1 MKKFGIIG
9 AMDVEVA
16 LLKEA
21 MKESSVVKEC
31 SLDFI
36 EGSLCGIPAVVVKSG
51 IGKVNA
57 AICAQLLITKF
68 GVTHVINTGA
78 AGAFASGLGVLD
90 IVIST
95 ELVYHDVD
103 VTAWGYE
110 PCAVPGMS
118 VAIKADSYLVEV
130 AENACKKA
138 LPERKCLC
146 ARIAS
151 GDQFVASK
159 EQKDKIK
166 RLCNPACVEMEGAA
180 IGHVCTQNGI
190 PFVVLR
196 SMSDMAD
203 DNAGKTAEFNEK
215 NAGETSAILVTA
227 MLEKL
232 K

>member
-16 LLKEA
+16 LLKEQ
-21 MKESSVVKEC
+21 MTQSSTYHEC
-31 SLDFI
+31 NLDFI
-36 EGSLCGIPAVVVKSG
+36 EGTLCGFPAVVVKSG

-57 AICAQLLITKF
+57 AMCTQLLINRF
-68 GVTHVINTGA
+68 GVTHVVNTGA

-110 PCAVPGMS
+110 PCAVPGMQ
-118 VAIKADSYLVEV
+118 VAFKADSELVEC
-130 AENACKKA
+130 AKKA
-138 LPERKCLC
+138 CEANLPERKCIC
-146 ARIAS
+146 GRIAS
-151 GDQFVASK
+151 GDQFIASR
-159 EQKDKIK
+159 EQKNKIK
-166 RLCNPACVEMEGAA
+166 ELCNPACVEMEGASIA
-180 IGHVCTQNGI
+180 HVCTQNGI

-203 DNAGKTAEFNEK
+203 DDAGSTAEFNEK

-227 MLEKL
+227 MLKEL